1 MATKA
6 KSVEVMVAGKI
17 VGEFVGVVTRAHWAA
32 QVALGLGGTQ
42 TVSVGLVLLVLTD
55 TGQAKLT
62 CNPTELPRARS
73 WSPGSRVSSADLND
87 PSSESESLN
96 TGEFEA

>member
-17 VGEFVGVVTRAHWAA
+17 VGEFVGVVTRAHWTV
-32 QVALGLGGTQ
+32 QALGLGGTQ
-42 TVSVGLVLLVLTD
+42 TVSVGLILLVLTD
-55 TGQAKLT
+55 TCQAKLT

-96 TGEFEA
+96 TGESEA